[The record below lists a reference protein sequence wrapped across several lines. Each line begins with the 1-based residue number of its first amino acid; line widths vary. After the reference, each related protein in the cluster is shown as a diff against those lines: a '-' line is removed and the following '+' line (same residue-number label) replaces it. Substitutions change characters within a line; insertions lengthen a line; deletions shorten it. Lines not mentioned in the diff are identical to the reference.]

1 MPRMI
6 EILDKQTGRSVGS
19 LSEEQFQFLVDQLE
33 EESATDD
40 DYYLNRAT
48 VDILE
53 EQGADPALVA
63 VLRTALGSA
72 EETEIR
78 WQRSA

>member
-6 EILDKQTGRSVGS
+6 EILDKQTGRPVGS

-53 EQGADPALVA
+53 EQGADPGLVA

>member
-1 MPRMI
+1 MI
-6 EILDKQTGRSVGS
+6 EILDKRTDRSLGT
-19 LSEEQFQFLVDQLE
+19 LSEEQFQLLADQLE

-48 VDILE
+48 VDMLE
-53 EQGADPALVA
+53 EQGTDSHLLAI
-63 VLRTALGSA
+63 LRAALGTA

-78 WQRSA
+78 WRRT

>member
-1 MPRMI
+1 MI
-6 EILDKQTGRSVGS
+6 EILDKQTGRPLGT
-19 LSEEQFQFLVDQLE
+19 LSDEQFQFLTDQLE
-33 EESATDD
+33 EESAADD

-53 EQGADPALVA
+53 EQGADPALVS
-63 VLRTALGSA
+63 VLRSALGPA

-78 WQRSA
+78 WRRT

>member
-1 MPRMI
+1 MI
-6 EILDKQTGRSVGS
+6 EILDKQTGRSLGT
-19 LSEEQFQFLVDQLE
+19 LSDEQFQFLSDQLE

-53 EQGADPALVA
+53 ERGADAGLVS
-63 VLRTALGSA
+63 VLRAALGGA
-72 EETEIR
+72 EEAEIR
-78 WQRSA
+78 WRRT